1 MMEIYQFINRI
12 YGTFAVL
19 TDPENSDI
27 WFLGNELAEVLG
39 YSNYS
44 SAILRHTD
52 KSDRKTLNFRDYH
65 ETRLSKLWAPGDFR
79 PKTLINESGMY
90 CMVFG
95 AELPY
100 AKEFKKWV
108 TTEVLPSI
116 RRNGGYIAGQEFLT
130 VEEQKE
136 LQLQVKELSS
146 RVCFL
151 RKRRKEL
158 IRKNEHLR
166 EFRKRLRKEN
176 QYLKQDGDE
185 LFEMYWSLMHDYL
198 ETDRQLEKLH
208 GGLEREKVTSQE
220 SLPKRR
226 IVDSQGFIIG

>member
-1 MMEIYQFINRI
+1 
-12 YGTFAVL
+12 
-19 TDPENSDI
+19 
-27 WFLGNELAEVLG
+27 
-39 YSNYS
+39 
-44 SAILRHTD
+44 
-52 KSDRKTLNFRDYH
+52 
-65 ETRLSKLWAPGDFR
+65 
-79 PKTLINESGMY
+79 
-90 CMVFG
+90 MVFG
-95 AELPY
+95 SELPY